1 MCYCFTNCRQHLS
14 LINSSLTI
22 LFESVEVLGI
32 YGLWNEMPCE
42 NLSFHKVRPSMFSN
56 ATQWALWLFAHFGIV
71 QKQTNIHMVDLFWEW
86 WFLCCMTYC
95 IVSTLCIACAVLC
108 SLACALTTVRLQR
121 GRPQPSLH
129 RRTNHREYNVHVG
142 HIARPWLS
150 VFILCAQCNLC
161 NHIF

>member
-1 MCYCFTNCRQHLS
+1 LKFLASMVFEIKCHVITYLFTKSIHPCLVMLHSDQLSAS
-14 LINSSLTI
+14 LIT
-22 LFESVEVLGI
+22 
-32 YGLWNEMPCE
+32 
-42 NLSFHKVRPSMFSN
+42 
-56 ATQWALWLFAHFGIV
+56 LWLFAHFGIV
-71 QKQTNIHMVDLFWEW
+71 QKQTNIDMVTFRLVPRG

-95 IVSTLCIACAVLC
+95 IVSTLCIVCAVLC
-108 SLACALTTVRLQR
+108 SLGCALTTVRLLR
-121 GRPQPSLH
+121 GHPQPSLH